1 MSEPALLTS
10 RDGHVMTVTFNRP
23 AAKNAL
29 NLETLARLADAWAEI
44 EEDSEI
50 RVAILTGNGGVFS
63 AGADL
68 KEMHGDQTANPW
80 HDRFNK
86 DKGGDP
92 ELHWKAFL
100 RSKLLKKPLVAAVE
114 GVAYAGGM
122 EILQGTDIRVAG
134 ASAKFGL
141 TEAKRGLFPLGGSTV
156 RLRRQVPYTK
166 ALEILL
172 LGEPFGAQEALVMGL
187 IGRVVPDGEALNEA
201 RRLAGILADN
211 GPLAVQAILK
221 SVRAG
226 ADLPEEQALAKEL
239 EIGWPI
245 IGSKDAREGSMAF
258 AQKRKANFTGE

>member
-1 MSEPALLTS
+1 
-10 RDGHVMTVTFNRP
+10 MTVTFNRP

-29 NLETLARLADAWAEI
+29 NLETLARLADAWTEI
-44 EEDSEI
+44 EEDSDI

-68 KEMHGDQTANPW
+68 KEMHGDQTSNPW

-86 DKGGDP
+86 EKGGDP

-114 GVAYAGGM
+114 GVAFAGGM

-172 LGEPFGAQEALVMGL
+172 LGEPFGAQEALDMGL
-187 IGRVVPDGEALNEA
+187 IGRVVPDGEALNRPAAWPASWQTTA
-201 RRLAGILADN
+201 RSRCRPSSSRSAPAPTCLRSRRSPRSSRSAGRSSA
-211 GPLAVQAILK
+211 
-221 SVRAG
+221 
-226 ADLPEEQALAKEL
+226 AKMPARDP
-239 EIGWPI
+239 WPSRRS
-245 IGSKDAREGSMAF
+245 GRPTSPASKRIQTPDG
-258 AQKRKANFTGE
+258 Q